1 MLKIKI
7 IKPVICAALGLVC
20 VCFFNACA
28 KTDRVLTFESG
39 NISEGSTEG
48 EELPDSAGDPYGAGG
63 ETISGVLSGENPAGD
78 IKPQESGP
86 KGEAA
91 GSSENTGEIYVYVCG
106 AVKEPGLYILPE
118 GSRIND
124 ALTLAGGFA
133 KGADEVYL
141 NLAAPV
147 YDGEQLYFPLEGENV
162 PEISDKENLN
172 IDTDAGPSGSN
183 GGSAMETGQP
193 SGDGT
198 GINLNTADVALL
210 CSIPGIGE
218 AKAGAIIA
226 YREENG
232 PFTRTEDVMNVSG
245 IGQALYRRILPY
257 ISVGGR

>member
-147 YDGEQLYFPLEGENV
+147 MTGNSYIFPWRERMS
-162 PEISDKENLN
+162 PKSRTRRISISIRMPDQA
-172 IDTDAGPSGSN
+172 D
-183 GGSAMETGQP
+183 Q
-193 SGDGT
+193 
-198 GINLNTADVALL
+198 TADL
-210 CSIPGIGE
+210 PW
-218 AKAGAIIA
+218 K
-226 YREENG
+226 R
-232 PFTRTEDVMNVSG
+232 VSP
-245 IGQALYRRILPY
+245 R
-257 ISVGGR
+257 VTGRAST